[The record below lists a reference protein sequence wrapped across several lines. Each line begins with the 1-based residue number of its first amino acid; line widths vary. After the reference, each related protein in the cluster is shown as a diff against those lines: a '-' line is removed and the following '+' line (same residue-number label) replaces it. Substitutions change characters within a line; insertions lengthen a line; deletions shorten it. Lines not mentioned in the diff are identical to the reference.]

1 MYSYT
6 TASINVN
13 FLVIIDIKIDFTRL
27 LSPVIRPLVN
37 ISEVLGYFRFYHLS
51 ILECLSF
58 TKFILPLYLSYYR
71 IAPLN
76 LQERISLFVKLFHL
90 TVS

>member
-1 MYSYT
+1 
-6 TASINVN
+6 
-13 FLVIIDIKIDFTRL
+13 L
-27 LSPVIRPLVN
+27 LPPVVRPLVN
-37 ISEVLGYFRFYHLS
+37 IREVLGYFRFYNLS

-58 TKFILPLYLSYYR
+58 TNLILPLYLSYYR

-76 LQERISLFVKLFHL
+76 LQERISLFVKLLHL